1 MQLHFSSTAERFYEI
16 ALSVFTSRLLKSL
29 EDMRFLRGFTFS
41 SPSMAFRLH
50 ICADVGGEKRNIEV
64 TFDRKPETVSKIAD
78 EAEIIFRNECALKN
92 LDPRS
97 FSVDFIVFYEDATRR
112 WKPLENISQ
121 LSEYMQLYLFQSG
134 SPQETVREI
143 PPPSSSANAFGAAA
157 RVVHRPG
164 LTTIDVDKVAAVFK
178 ELDINNTET
187 IEAGEMIHGFQ
198 TAGIDF
204 NEETVGRLFEKS
216 DANNDGVI
224 TWEEFQ
230 VFAEL
235 FPNTVET
242 LYWRLRSIDT
252 DMSAPAQQLKRHR
265 QREHQLRR
273 ELAEA
278 ERERK
283 VLESRVR
290 QEQAIARELDPRRR
304 YLEEEEQDL
313 INKEFALQFHRD
325 MVVQAETQF
334 SETAVR
340 FDHASQ
346 RQGSPRRARYL

>member
-1 MQLHFSSTAERFYEI
+1 MSSSVHSNMTSFSW
-16 ALSVFTSRLLKSL
+16 RLPVAVLCCWKLASWVIV
-29 EDMRFLRGFTFS
+29 G
-41 SPSMAFRLH
+41 MAFRVH
-50 ICADVGGEKRNIEV
+50 ICADVGGEKRNVEV

-78 EAEIIFRNECALKN
+78 EGEIIFRNECALKG
-92 LDPRS
+92 LDPRA
-97 FSVDFIVFYEDATRR
+97 FSVDFVVFYEDATRR
-112 WKPLENISQ
+112 WKPLENVNQ
-121 LSEYMQLYLFQSG
+121 LSEFMQLYMFQSG
-134 SPQETVREI
+134 AQNETVREI
-143 PPPSSSANAFGAAA
+143 PAPSTQANAFGASS

-187 IEAGEMIHGFQ
+187 IELGEMIHGFQ
-198 TAGIDF
+198 AAGIDF
-204 NEETVGRLFEKS
+204 NEETVARLFEKS
-216 DANNDGVI
+216 DANGDGMI

-242 LYWRLRSIDT
+242 LYWRLRSV
-252 DMSAPAQQLKRHR
+252 DMDPTNRSAAGQLKRHR
-265 QREHQLRR
+265 QKEHQLRR
-273 ELAEA
+273 ELQEA
-278 ERERK
+278 EKERK
-283 VLESRVR
+283 ILESRVR
-290 QEQAIARELDPRRR
+290 QEQTIARELDPRRR
-304 YLEEEEQDL
+304 FLEEEEQDL

-346 RQGSPRRARYL
+346 RQGSPRRARFL

>member
-1 MQLHFSSTAERFYEI
+1 MS
-16 ALSVFTSRLLKSL
+16 
-29 EDMRFLRGFTFS
+29 
-41 SPSMAFRLH
+41 FRLH
-50 ICADVGGEKRNIEV
+50 ICADVGGEKRNVEV

-78 EAEIIFRNECALKN
+78 EGEIIFRNECALKQ
-92 LDPRS
+92 LDPRN

-112 WKPLENISQ
+112 WKPLENVNQ
-121 LSEYMQLYLFQSG
+121 LTEYMQLYLFQSG
-134 SPQETVREI
+134 APQETVREI
-143 PPPSSSANAFGAAA
+143 PAPSSQANAFGASS

-187 IEAGEMIHGFQ
+187 IELGEMIHGFQ
-198 TAGIDF
+198 AAGIDF
-204 NEETVGRLFEKS
+204 NEETIARLFEKS
-216 DANNDGVI
+216 DANSDGMI

-230 VFAEL
+230 VFSEL

-242 LYWRLRSIDT
+242 LYWRLRSVDQQPT
-252 DMSAPAQQLKRHR
+252 SAASQLKRHR
-265 QREHQLRR
+265 QKEHQLKR
-273 ELAEA
+273 ELNEA

-304 YLEEEEQDL
+304 FLEEEEQDL